1 MNLAKPYS
9 VLIKHLDKPEC
20 FLEDELFRDY
30 VENFQ
35 NRDLISARFEL
46 ARHETAK
53 GRRLSVLKSILLKRL
68 RQAS

>member
-1 MNLAKPYS
+1 MNIAKPYA
-9 VLIKHLDKPEC
+9 VLIKNLDKPAC

-35 NRDLISARFEL
+35 NQDLISGRSEAARIES
-46 ARHETAK
+46 AK
-53 GRRLSVLKSILLKRL
+53 GRRLSVLKSILLQRM